1 MRDAVGGTFMIKLI
15 LVFLAV
21 LVSFNKL
28 TGRGVDFSFLLN
40 VLILPL
46 VVSYIFSYSSLI
58 DKGKVQNIILD
69 FFIIECFL
77 AIIEKVL
84 NFNLFPLVSNGS
96 ISDWTWEGF
105 RSTAFQS
112 HPLSNALIV
121 SRLVMVMSLIF
132 IDNPPPICVLA
143 NLSRLGSNLLR

>member
-1 MRDAVGGTFMIKLI
+1 M
-15 LVFLAV
+15 
-21 LVSFNKL
+21 
-28 TGRGVDFSFLLN
+28 
-40 VLILPL
+40 
-46 VVSYIFSYSSLI
+46 I

-121 SRLVMVMSLIF
+121 STLMNFILCSSLPMKKGIL
-132 IDNPPPICVLA
+132 IGCWD
-143 NLSRLGSNLLR
+143 